1 MDGKKVSTLFSQ
13 AALLNIDTTGPPGS
27 SGEVNKVVTNNFQVN
42 YPGPFQIQTA
52 AADRDHY
59 CSIFYVNV
67 AGFI

>member
-13 AALLNIDTTGPPGS
+13 AVLLNIDTTGPPRS
-27 SGEVNKVVTNNFQVN
+27 SGEGNKDVTNNFQVN
-42 YPGPFQIQTA
+42 YPGPFQI
-52 AADRDHY
+52 DRCRY

>member
-13 AALLNIDTTGPPGS
+13 AALLNIDTIGPPGS

-42 YPGPFQIQTA
+42 YPGPFLKQTA
-52 AADRDHY
+52 VDAGHY
-59 CSIFYVNV
+59 CSIFYVNI